1 MRTIVTLTF
10 ILAAFAAGASHAA
23 SDRKPAEAQ
32 AGGQASRM
40 KDCSAGAKAK
50 GLKGDERKAFMS
62 DCLKKKA

>member
-10 ILAAFAAGASHAA
+10 VLAAFAAGASHAA
-23 SDRKPAEAQ
+23 SDRKPADAQ
-32 AGGQASRM
+32 PAQHSRM

-62 DCLKKKA
+62 DCLKKKD